1 MDFQQFKEKYQKK
14 EVREYPNRVT
24 STPLISVMVQ
34 TYQHQEF
41 IKDCLESILK
51 QETEFNFEI
60 LLGEDGSTDAT
71 RDICIEYAENYPEKI
86 RLFLHHPENKIKV
99 LNILTGN
106 FNALYNFFSARGKF
120 IAFCEGD
127 DFWKDPTKLQKQ
139 VDLLRSNSESVLTY
153 HSFIEVNEKGEPL
166 PKEQILQQP
175 RQDITQENLKKLT
188 YHPLLSTACFRNI
201 IQENIPEEM
210 PGVINVDSF
219 LFSLLGTYGEGK
231 FLETISPSIYRRH
244 QNGMWSGKRK
254 EFGLRSKVLF
264 YERLLEFYRR
274 QKDLNTTEHYTSLIK
289 SINRTLFLTYLKGK
303 QPIKAFRLLRVIW

>member
-1 MDFQQFKEKYQKK
+1 MNFEAFKNKYQKTK
-14 EVREYPNRVT
+14 VEHFPHQVPSNPTV
-24 STPLISVMVQ
+24 SVLVQ
-34 TYQHQEF
+34 AYNHETF
-41 IKDCLESILK
+41 IKQCLESILEQK
-51 QETEFNFEI
+51 TEFQFEI
-60 LLGEDGSTDAT
+60 LLGEDFSSDST
-71 RDICIEYAENYPEKI
+71 REICREYATKYPEKI
-86 RLFLHHPENKIKV
+86 RLFLHHPDNKIKV
-99 LNILTGN
+99 LNMTTGN
-106 FNALYNFFSARGKF
+106 FNAFYNLFSARGKY

-127 DFWKDPTKLQKQ
+127 DYWNDPVKLQKQ
-139 VDLLRSNSESVLTY
+139 VDLLRSNSEFVLTY

-166 PKEQILQQP
+166 PKELILQQA
-175 RQDITQENLKKLT
+175 RQNITQEDLKKLT
-188 YHPLLSTACFRNI
+188 FHPLLSTTCFRNI

-274 QKDLNTTEHYTSLIK
+274 QKDLNTTEHYTSLIR

>member
-34 TYQHQEF
+34 TYKHQEF

-51 QETEFNFEI
+51 QETEFTFEI

-139 VDLLRSNSESVLTY
+139 VDLLRSNSEIVLTY
-153 HSFIEVNEKGEPL
+153 HSFIEVNKKGEPL
-166 PKEQILQQP
+166 RKELILQQP

-188 YHPLLSTACFRNI
+188 FHPLLSTTCFRNI
-201 IQENIPEEM
+201 IRENIPEEM

-254 EFGLRSKVLF
+254 EFGLRSKVLS
-264 YERLLEFYRR
+264 YERLLEFYGR
-274 QKDLNTTEHYTSLIK
+274 QKDLSMTKHYTSLIK